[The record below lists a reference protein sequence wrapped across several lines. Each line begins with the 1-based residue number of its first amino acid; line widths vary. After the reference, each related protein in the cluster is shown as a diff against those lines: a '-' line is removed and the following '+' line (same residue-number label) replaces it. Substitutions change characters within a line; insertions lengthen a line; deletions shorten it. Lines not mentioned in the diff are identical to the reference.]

1 MPTWLRVPFLFSAE
15 SKLISPILKHIAELL
30 NQPES
35 TLVSK
40 RPVYNGKLSVVTHP
54 HESQ

>member
-1 MPTWLRVPFLFSAE
+1 MPTWLRVSFLFSAE